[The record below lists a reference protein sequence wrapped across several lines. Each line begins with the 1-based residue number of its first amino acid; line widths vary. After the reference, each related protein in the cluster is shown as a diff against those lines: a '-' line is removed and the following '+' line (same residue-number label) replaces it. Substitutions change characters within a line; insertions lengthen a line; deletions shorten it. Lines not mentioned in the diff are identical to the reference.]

1 MGLLDKLWDDVV
13 AGPQPERG
21 LGRLRG
27 KPRVSEELNAG
38 PEELKRLTDRRRSGD
53 FATEQEEARRVSQSI
68 AIAKPPPLLIDSLD
82 SEPGS
87 TPSTPGAVRTPS
99 SSFVG
104 SPVFDKL
111 PRSGSMPISPAL
123 GSPAARERENVWTTV
138 FHPGSNKAM
147 KKLGSQKFDKQA
159 PNSPTVYD
167 WLYSKDTK
175 STWR

>member
-27 KPRVSEELNAG
+27 KPRPSGDLNAS
-38 PEELKRLTDRRRSGD
+38 PDELKRMDERRRSGE
-53 FATEQEEARRVSQSI
+53 FANEQEEARRVSQSI
-68 AIAKPPPLLIDSLD
+68 SIAKPPPLLIDTVD

-87 TPSTPGAVRTPS
+87 TPSTPGAARTP

-104 SPVFDKL
+104 SPVFDHEKFQ
-111 PRSGSMPISPAL
+111 RSGSLPISPAL
-123 GSPAARERENVWTTV
+123 GSPAARDRENIWTTV
-138 FHPGSNKAM
+138 FHPGSNKHM
-147 KKLGSQKFDKQA
+147 KKLGSEKFDKHV

-167 WLYSKDTK
+167 WVVLSALD
-175 STWR
+175 R